1 MDVDYIMRR
10 ARLTDIDFLLE
21 LRIETMEEHLKNANI
36 NLSIDNHKERILH
49 NFESAKIILYEKEK
63 IGLLKLLKYQTSYEI
78 EQIQIQKKFQGR
90 GIGYK
95 IIKDLIK
102 KAETEN
108 MSIKLSVL
116 KNNKAQFLYKR
127 LGFEIIKENKDSYIM
142 QKEGI
147 I

>member
-49 NFESAKIILYEKEK
+49 NLESAKIILYEKEK